1 MKVDVQLISSDTIKP
16 SSSTPEH
23 LRHHTLSFI
32 DQITPSIFMPLLLFY
47 PTDIGHV
54 AHLSNEER
62 QTRIKESLAEA
73 LTRFYPLAGRIKD
86 NFHVDCNDEGVH
98 YVEAKAA
105 TCKLSEF
112 LEDPNPAEHNK
123 FLPYELDAVNELAL
137 AVQLTTFDCGGIV
150 IGVVFAHKVLDAS
163 SFFLFLN
170 SWAAIAR
177 GSGNLATPNF
187 ESAIIF
193 PPVTVPSFIAPR
205 GSPGKEKIVTKRFV
219 FEGSAIAALRD
230 KYSTDDTNIEYP
242 RPTRVE
248 ALSAFIYDRFLAA
261 TKPDPNKLY
270 SISHVA
276 NVRTRLDPPLSENY
290 FGNISLATSFE
301 ISRDT
306 KDVFERIVIPL
317 RDAMR
322 KVDMDYVKSFQE
334 SGGSSNFFEENLERY
349 RKGEVVALGFTSLCR
364 FPVYEADFGWGKPLW
379 VASAR
384 LLYKNLVG
392 FFDTKSGN
400 GIEVWINLDEE
411 DMAKFEVD
419 KELLACVSSTKVS
432 VV

>member
-23 LRHHTLSFI
+23 LRHHTLSFF

-47 PTDIGHV
+47 TRDVGV

-62 QTRIKESLAEA
+62 QTRIKKSLSEA

-86 NFHVDCNDEGVH
+86 KFHVDCNDEGVH
-98 YVEAKAA
+98 YVEAKA

-248 ALSAFIYDRFLAA
+248 ALSAFIYNRFLAA
-261 TKPDPNKLY
+261 TQPDPNKLY
-270 SISHVA
+270 SLSHVV
-276 NVRTRLDPPLSENY
+276 NVRPRLDPPLSENY
-290 FGNISLATSFE
+290 FGNIFLATSFE
-301 ISRDT
+301 ISRDIE
-306 KDVFERIVIPL
+306 DVFQRIVLPL
-317 RDAMR
+317 RDVMR
-322 KVDMDYVKSFQE
+322 KVDTNFVKSFQE
-334 SGGSSNFFEENLERY
+334 SGGSSNFFEENL
-349 RKGEVVALGFTSLCR
+349 VALCFTSLCR
-364 FPVYEADFGWGKPLW
+364 FPVYEADFGWGKPVW

-419 KELLACVSSTKVS
+419 KELLAYVSSAKVL
-432 VV
+432 

>member
-1 MKVDVQLISSDTIKP
+1 VK
-16 SSSTPEH
+16 
-23 LRHHTLSFI
+23 LS
-32 DQITPSIFMPLLLFY
+32 L
-47 PTDIGHV
+47 
-54 AHLSNEER
+54 
-62 QTRIKESLAEA
+62 
-73 LTRFYPLAGRIKD
+73 
-86 NFHVDCNDEGVH
+86 NDEGVH
-98 YVEAKAA
+98 YVEAKA

-248 ALSAFIYDRFLAA
+248 ALSAFIYNRFLAA
-261 TKPDPNKLY
+261 TQPDPNKLY
-270 SISHVA
+270 SLSHVV
-276 NVRTRLDPPLSENY
+276 NVRPRLDPPLSENY
-290 FGNISLATSFE
+290 FGNIFLATSFE
-301 ISRDT
+301 ISRDIE
-306 KDVFERIVIPL
+306 DVFQRIVLPL
-317 RDAMR
+317 RDVMR
-322 KVDMDYVKSFQE
+322 KVDTNFVKSFQE
-334 SGGSSNFFEENLERY
+334 SGGSSNFFEENL
-349 RKGEVVALGFTSLCR
+349 VALCFTSLCR
-364 FPVYEADFGWGKPLW
+364 FPVYEADFGWGKPVW

-419 KELLACVSSTKVS
+419 KELLAYVSSAKVL
-432 VV
+432 

>member
-1 MKVDVQLISSDTIKP
+1 MKAEVQLISSDTIKP

-47 PTDIGHV
+47 SRDVGV

-62 QTRIKESLAEA
+62 QTRIKKSLSEA

-98 YVEAKAA
+98 YVEAKA

-177 GSGNLATPNF
+177 GSSNVATPLF
-187 ESAIIF
+187 ESATIF

-205 GSPGKEKIVTKRFV
+205 GSPGKEKIATKRFV
-219 FEGSAIAALRD
+219 FEGSAIAVLRD
-230 KYSTDDTNIEYP
+230 KYSSDDANIEYP

-261 TKPDPNKLY
+261 TQPDPNKLY
-270 SISHVA
+270 SLSHVA

-306 KDVFERIVIPL
+306 EDVFQRIVLPL
-317 RDAMR
+317 RDAMK
-322 KVDMDYVKSFQE
+322 KVDMNFVKSFQE
-334 SGGSSNFFEENLERY
+334 SGGSSNFFLENLERY

-364 FPVYEADFGWGKPLW
+364 FPVYEADFGWGKPVW

-392 FFDTKSGN
+392 FFDMKSGN

-411 DMAKFEVD
+411 DMAKFEVH
-419 KELLACVSSTKVS
+419 KELLACVSSAKVS